1 MHNFFSFS
9 YLKIKVNYPWFTIE
23 HRITP
28 LYPQFCHI
36 EQLTVPVE
44 DFRIYSPEAAC
55 YLGLSEFQKGKIL
68 SQEHALFQVTQYLRH
83 KTIVRWGGGGGGE
96 CLMGTSLGIFEGGIF
111 SLLLLWVLWYDLG
124 HGESELV
131 EFPVFSNR

>member
-1 MHNFFSFS
+1 MGLTAFDRLYFIKSNIFILKDLHNFFSFS

-44 DFRIYSPEAAC
+44 DFCIYSPEAAC

-83 KTIVRWGGGGGGE
+83 KTIVGWGGVWGVGE
-96 CLMGTSLGIFEGGIF
+96 N
-111 SLLLLWVLWYDLG
+111 VL
-124 HGESELV
+124 
-131 EFPVFSNR
+131 

>member
-1 MHNFFSFS
+1 M
-9 YLKIKVNYPWFTIE
+9 YM
-23 HRITP
+23 
-28 LYPQFCHI
+28 
-36 EQLTVPVE
+36 TVPVE

-96 CLMGTSLGIFEGGIF
+96 CLLGTSLGIFQGGIF

-131 EFPVFSNR
+131 EFPVFSNW